1 MAGVFRMDKFNGC
14 KSRCHSAGKSPPHG
28 RGPSSYWIHDP
39 VIIFKEL
46 NLQPG
51 EVFLDIGCGTGDY
64 SIHAAKE
71 VGEEGLVYATDVRK
85 DLLDNLMERAK
96 ADGLNNIRGIA
107 GDIHDP
113 LPFNDTSIDVCFIST
128 VLHCVDLQ
136 KAGNVIF
143 PEIRR
148 ILKPEGRLVIIEC
161 KKEEMPF
168 GPPLHMRIS
177 PDELEGHISAFDF
190 LRANLVDL
198 GYNYMITFTVNKVT
212 S

>member
-1 MAGVFRMDKFNGC
+1 MDEPDAGTN
-14 KSRCHSAGKSPPHG
+14 RCHSAGKSPHRG

-39 VIIFKEL
+39 AIIFKEL

-51 EVFLDIGCGTGDY
+51 DVFLDIGCGTGDY

-71 VGEEGLVYATDVRK
+71 VGEGGLVYATDVRK
-85 DLLDNLMERAK
+85 ELPDNLMERAK
-96 ADGLNNIRGIA
+96 ADGLNNIRA
-107 GDIHDP
+107 VTGDIHDP

-128 VLHCVDLQ
+128 VLHSVDLR
-136 KAGNVIF
+136 KAGTVLF

-161 KKEEMPF
+161 KKEEMSF
-168 GPPLHMRIS
+168 GPPLYMRIS
-177 PDELEGHISAFDF
+177 PEELEGHISGYGFI
-190 LRANLVDL
+190 RAGFVDL
-198 GYNYMITFTVNKVT
+198 GYNYMITYTVNKIP